1 MLSLNLAAGFDL
13 PQSQYHQTHKFVSAV
28 EIGYN

>member
-1 MLSLNLAAGFDL
+1 MLALNQTTDFDL
-13 PQSQYHQTHKFVSAV
+13 PQSQWHQTHKFVTAV